1 MAKNYQEEYKQKF
14 IELIDQLELPEIN
27 KQFMKSRWLDQL
39 LWLESRSGG
48 AKRWS
53 TRLRLAT
60 IVGGVLI
67 PALVSLNFNDN
78 QLGETIG
85 WVTFGLSQV
94 VAISAAVEE
103 YFHFSD
109 KSTQYRQTAEC
120 LKSEAWQ
127 FFQLSGI
134 YQKYPNHLKAYPNFA
149 VRVEQFIQKD
159 VQTFVEIAK
168 EQEKEEQLLQK
179 DVPNLVERA
188 TDKVKEQQ
196 PTKQGQPSP
205 VTTAVPTSKTPK
217 VPLSKS
223 DADLESKEEDD

>member
-1 MAKNYQEEYKQKF
+1 MAKNNDYVTEQF
-14 IELIDQLELPEIN
+14 TVLIDQLELPDLN

-39 LWLESRSGG
+39 SWLEKRSGET
-48 AKRWS
+48 KRWS
-53 TRLRLAT
+53 NRLRLMI

-67 PALVSLNFNDN
+67 PALVSLNFTDN

-109 KSTQYRQTAEC
+109 KYTQYRQTAEC

-127 FFQLSGI
+127 FLQFSGF
-134 YQKYPNHLKAYPNFA
+134 YKKYSDHETAYPAFA
-149 VRVEQFIQKD
+149 TRVEQFIQKD

-168 EQEKEEQLLQK
+168 ETAKQEEEQQENLDKNFPSLSK
-179 DVPNLVERA
+179 GASTSETSNVPV
-188 TDKVKEQQ
+188 
-196 PTKQGQPSP
+196 
-205 VTTAVPTSKTPK
+205 
-217 VPLSKS
+217 SKS
-223 DADLESKEEDD
+223 DADFEPKEEDD